1 MLIATALRILLS
13 EPLVSVDP
21 GTARHAFR
29 KQRRWILCLLL
40 ASGAAQAGW
49 EPLAGFTS
57 SEADEYINRLT
68 IQKSSQGYKVW
79 LLHNFRTV
87 QKAGFGS
94 YRSLKT
100 LQEFDC
106 GGNRRRSLANLFYPG
121 AMADS
126 SVAFTSKSIGN
137 WVPVVPGSSA
147 EAVLKEVCHR

>member
-1 MLIATALRILLS
+1 MSPLL
-13 EPLVSVDP
+13 PTDQP
-21 GTARHAFR
+21 IARHDFR
-29 KQRRWILCLLL
+29 RQRYWLLCLLL
-40 ASGAAQAGW
+40 ASGMVQAAW
-49 EPLAGFTS
+49 EPLGGATS
-57 SEADEYINRLT
+57 PEADEYINRLT
-68 IQKSSQGYKVW
+68 IQKSPMGYKVW

-137 WVPVVPGSSA
+137 WVPVVAGSSA
-147 EAVLKEVCHR
+147 EAILKEVCHR